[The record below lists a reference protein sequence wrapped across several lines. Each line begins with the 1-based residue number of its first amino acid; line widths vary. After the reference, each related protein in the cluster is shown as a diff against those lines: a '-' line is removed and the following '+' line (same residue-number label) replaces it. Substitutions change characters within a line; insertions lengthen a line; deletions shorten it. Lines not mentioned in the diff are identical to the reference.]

1 MPEYTW
7 DMKGYA
13 SKYGFYTSE
22 NLSRREAERTLQLE
36 PEPPKESDL
45 NNYIIQAQ
53 QQRDL
58 RYLSFFLH
66 HYEKMLNGR
75 IYSFWR
81 SDGNER
87 YDPERFLDYKMTCVV
102 AVIERFSDYD
112 PSTGADF
119 TTYLYPFITDAL
131 LSCRMLEE
139 SWSVDSLDQYKKIRG
154 IAWKYRTSGEN
165 TKKTISEYAAEK
177 NCKQET
183 AAEYLNAA
191 KGIRNRQSFY
201 VSRQDED
208 SEETG
213 EDVSRDDYWDYAEI
227 LWNGIKAEAIQKA
240 FDALDYREQTLLEKR
255 NAICMRCGR
264 VSPMS
269 SRFSFEEL
277 ATLFEGSGT
286 SGAER
291 AYRKALDKL
300 TTILVE
306 EGILHA
312 VRLKRKNITRKK
324 KEIATA
330 IYLYQVDYDG
340 EWGEIY
346 FDFVNRTTE
355 IRKLAEWDRMI
366 SKVFSKKAIC
376 YIQTHPLFVRKITNF
391 ALNKFVQT
399 NIIETI
405 IVCFYWR
412 WIQC

>member
-53 QQRDL
+53 QQKDL

-81 SDGNER
+81 SDDNER
-87 YDPERFLDYKMTCVV
+87 YDPERFLNYKMTCVV

-191 KGIRNRQSFY
+191 KGIRSRQSFY

-240 FDALDYREQTLLEKR
+240 FDALDYREQMLLEKR

-269 SRFSFEEL
+269 SRSSFEEL

-376 YIQTHPLFVRKITNF
+376 YIQTHPLLVNLK
-391 ALNKFVQT
+391 
-399 NIIETI
+399 E
-405 IVCFYWR
+405 IVISFSL
-412 WIQC
+412 

>member
-1 MPEYTW
+1 MPEYKW
-7 DMKGYA
+7 NLKGYS
-13 SKYGFYTSE
+13 SKYGFYTGE
-22 NLSRREAERTLQLE
+22 NLSRMEAERTLQLE
-36 PEPPKESDL
+36 PEPPKVSNL
-45 NNYIIQAQ
+45 NDYIIQAQ
-53 QQRDL
+53 QQNNL

-75 IYSFWR
+75 IYNFWR

-87 YDPERFLDYKMTCVV
+87 YDPERFLDYKMVCVV
-102 AVIERFSDYD
+102 AVIERFLDYD
-112 PSTGADF
+112 PSIGADF

-191 KGIRNRQSFY
+191 KGIRSRQSFY

-269 SRFSFEEL
+269 SRSSFEEL

-376 YIQTHPLFVRKITNF
+376 YIQTHPLLVNLK
-391 ALNKFVQT
+391 
-399 NIIETI
+399 E
-405 IVCFYWR
+405 IVISFSL
-412 WIQC
+412 

>member
-53 QQRDL
+53 QQKDL

-191 KGIRNRQSFY
+191 KGIRSRQSFY

-264 VSPMS
+264 VSTMS
-269 SRFSFEEL
+269 SRSSFEEL

-376 YIQTHPLFVRKITNF
+376 YIQTHPLLVNLK
-391 ALNKFVQT
+391 
-399 NIIETI
+399 E
-405 IVCFYWR
+405 IVISFSL
-412 WIQC
+412 

>member
-53 QQRDL
+53 QQKDL

-87 YDPERFLDYKMTCVV
+87 YDPERFLNYKMTCVV

-112 PSTGADF
+112 PSIRADF

-191 KGIRNRQSFY
+191 KGIRSRQSFY

-240 FDALDYREQTLLEKR
+240 FDALDYREQMLLEKR

-269 SRFSFEEL
+269 SRSSFEEL

-312 VRLKRKNITRKK
+312 VRLKRKNITRK

-376 YIQTHPLFVRKITNF
+376 YIQTHPLLVNLK
-391 ALNKFVQT
+391 
-399 NIIETI
+399 E
-405 IVCFYWR
+405 IVISFFL
-412 WIQC
+412 

>member
-53 QQRDL
+53 QQKDL

-191 KGIRNRQSFY
+191 KGIRSRQSFY

-324 KEIATA
+324 EIATA

-376 YIQTHPLFVRKITNF
+376 YIQTHPLLVNLK
-391 ALNKFVQT
+391 
-399 NIIETI
+399 E
-405 IVCFYWR
+405 IVISFFL
-412 WIQC
+412 

>member
-53 QQRDL
+53 QQKDL

-81 SDGNER
+81 SDSNER

-154 IAWKYRTSGEN
+154 IAWKYRISGEN

-269 SRFSFEEL
+269 SRSSFEVL

-376 YIQTHPLFVRKITNF
+376 YIQTHPLLVNLK
-391 ALNKFVQT
+391 
-399 NIIETI
+399 E
-405 IVCFYWR
+405 IVISFSL
-412 WIQC
+412 

>member
-13 SKYGFYTSE
+13 SKYGFYISE

-53 QQRDL
+53 QQKDL

-165 TKKTISEYAAEK
+165 TKKTISEYAVEK

-191 KGIRNRQSFY
+191 KGIRSRQSFY

-330 IYLYQVDYDG
+330 IHLYQVDYDG

-376 YIQTHPLFVRKITNF
+376 YIQTHPLLVN
-391 ALNKFVQT
+391 LN
-399 NIIETI
+399 E
-405 IVCFYWR
+405 IVISFSLYEKSR
-412 WIQC
+412 ILH

>member
-53 QQRDL
+53 QQKDL

-191 KGIRNRQSFY
+191 KGIRSRQSFY

-227 LWNGIKAEAIQKA
+227 LWNGIKAKAIQKA

-269 SRFSFEEL
+269 SRSSFEEL

-376 YIQTHPLFVRKITNF
+376 YIQTHPLLVNLK
-391 ALNKFVQT
+391 
-399 NIIETI
+399 E
-405 IVCFYWR
+405 IVISFSL
-412 WIQC
+412 

>member
-53 QQRDL
+53 QQKDL

-102 AVIERFSDYD
+102 AAIERFSDYD

-191 KGIRNRQSFY
+191 KGIRSRQSFY

-227 LWNGIKAEAIQKA
+227 LWNGIKAKAIQKA

-269 SRFSFEEL
+269 SRSSFEEL

-376 YIQTHPLFVRKITNF
+376 YIQTHPLLVNLK
-391 ALNKFVQT
+391 
-399 NIIETI
+399 E
-405 IVCFYWR
+405 IVISFSL
-412 WIQC
+412 

>member
-13 SKYGFYTSE
+13 SKYGCYTSE
-22 NLSRREAERTLQLE
+22 NLSLREAERTLQLE

-53 QQRDL
+53 QQKDL

-191 KGIRNRQSFY
+191 KGIRSRQSFY

-227 LWNGIKAEAIQKA
+227 LWNGIKAKAIQKA

-269 SRFSFEEL
+269 SRSSFEEL

-376 YIQTHPLFVRKITNF
+376 YIQTHPLLVNLK
-391 ALNKFVQT
+391 
-399 NIIETI
+399 E
-405 IVCFYWR
+405 IVISFSL
-412 WIQC
+412 

>member
-53 QQRDL
+53 QQKDL

-81 SDGNER
+81 SDDNER
-87 YDPERFLDYKMTCVV
+87 YDPERFLNYKMTCVV

-112 PSTGADF
+112 PSIRADF

-191 KGIRNRQSFY
+191 KGIRSRQSFY

-240 FDALDYREQTLLEKR
+240 FDALDYREQMLLEKR

-269 SRFSFEEL
+269 SRSSFEEL

-300 TTILVE
+300 TTILLE

-340 EWGEIY
+340 KWGEIY

-376 YIQTHPLFVRKITNF
+376 YIQTHPLLVNLK
-391 ALNKFVQT
+391 
-399 NIIETI
+399 E
-405 IVCFYWR
+405 IVISFSL
-412 WIQC
+412 

>member
-53 QQRDL
+53 QQKDL

-66 HYEKMLNGR
+66 HCEKMLNGR

-102 AVIERFSDYD
+102 AVIEHFLDYD

-119 TTYLYPFITDAL
+119 TTYLYSFITDAL

-191 KGIRNRQSFY
+191 KGIRSRQSFY

-208 SEETG
+208 SKETG

-227 LWNGIKAEAIQKA
+227 LWNGIKSEAIQKA
-240 FDALDYREQTLLEKR
+240 FDALDYREQMLLEKR

-269 SRFSFEEL
+269 SRSSFEEL

-324 KEIATA
+324 KETA

-376 YIQTHPLFVRKITNF
+376 YIQTHPLLVNLK
-391 ALNKFVQT
+391 
-399 NIIETI
+399 E
-405 IVCFYWR
+405 IVISFSL
-412 WIQC
+412 

>member
-7 DMKGYA
+7 DMKGYS
-13 SKYGFYTSE
+13 SKYGFYTGE
-22 NLSRREAERTLQLE
+22 NLSRMEAERTLQLE
-36 PEPPKESDL
+36 PEPPKVSNL
-45 NNYIIQAQ
+45 NDYIIQAQ
-53 QQRDL
+53 QQNNL

-75 IYSFWR
+75 IYNFWR

-191 KGIRNRQSFY
+191 KGIRSRQSFY

-213 EDVSRDDYWDYAEI
+213 EDVSRDDYWDYGEI
-227 LWNGIKAEAIQKA
+227 LWNGIKAKAIQKA

-269 SRFSFEEL
+269 SRSSFEEL

-376 YIQTHPLFVRKITNF
+376 YIQTHPLLVNLK
-391 ALNKFVQT
+391 
-399 NIIETI
+399 E
-405 IVCFYWR
+405 IVISFSL
-412 WIQC
+412 

>member
-53 QQRDL
+53 QQKDL

-191 KGIRNRQSFY
+191 KGIRSRQSFY

-227 LWNGIKAEAIQKA
+227 LWNGIKAKAIQKA

-269 SRFSFEEL
+269 SRSSFEEL

-355 IRKLAEWDRMI
+355 IRKLAEGDRMI

-376 YIQTHPLFVRKITNF
+376 YIQTHPLLVNLK
-391 ALNKFVQT
+391 
-399 NIIETI
+399 E
-405 IVCFYWR
+405 IVISFSL
-412 WIQC
+412 

>member
-13 SKYGFYTSE
+13 SKYRFYTSE

-53 QQRDL
+53 QQKDL

-191 KGIRNRQSFY
+191 KGIRSRQSFY

-269 SRFSFEEL
+269 SRSSFEEL

-355 IRKLAEWDRMI
+355 IRKLAEWDRII

-376 YIQTHPLFVRKITNF
+376 YIQTHPLLVNLK
-391 ALNKFVQT
+391 
-399 NIIETI
+399 E
-405 IVCFYWR
+405 IVISFSL
-412 WIQC
+412 

>member
-1 MPEYTW
+1 MPEYKC

-53 QQRDL
+53 QQKDL

-81 SDGNER
+81 SDDNER
-87 YDPERFLDYKMTCVV
+87 YDPERFLNYKMTCVV

-112 PSTGADF
+112 PSIRADF

-191 KGIRNRQSFY
+191 KGIRSRQSFY

-240 FDALDYREQTLLEKR
+240 FDALDYREQMLLEKR

-269 SRFSFEEL
+269 SRSSFEEL

-340 EWGEIY
+340 KWGEIY

-376 YIQTHPLFVRKITNF
+376 YIQTHPLLVNLK
-391 ALNKFVQT
+391 
-399 NIIETI
+399 E
-405 IVCFYWR
+405 IVISFSL
-412 WIQC
+412 

>member
-13 SKYGFYTSE
+13 SKYGCYTSE

-53 QQRDL
+53 QQKDL

-191 KGIRNRQSFY
+191 KGIRSRQSFY

-227 LWNGIKAEAIQKA
+227 LWNGIKAKAIQKA

-269 SRFSFEEL
+269 SRSSFEEL

-286 SGAER
+286 SGVER

-355 IRKLAEWDRMI
+355 IRKLAEWDRTI

-376 YIQTHPLFVRKITNF
+376 YIQTHPLLVNLK
-391 ALNKFVQT
+391 
-399 NIIETI
+399 E
-405 IVCFYWR
+405 IVISFSL
-412 WIQC
+412 

>member
-13 SKYGFYTSE
+13 SKYRFYTSE
-22 NLSRREAERTLQLE
+22 NLSCREAERTLQLE

-53 QQRDL
+53 QQKDL

-183 AAEYLNAA
+183 AAGYLNAA
-191 KGIRNRQSFY
+191 KGIRSRQSFY

-269 SRFSFEEL
+269 SRSSFEEL

-376 YIQTHPLFVRKITNF
+376 YIQTHPLLVNLK
-391 ALNKFVQT
+391 
-399 NIIETI
+399 E
-405 IVCFYWR
+405 IVISFSL
-412 WIQC
+412 

>member
-53 QQRDL
+53 QQKDL

-112 PSTGADF
+112 PSIRADF

-191 KGIRNRQSFY
+191 KGIRSRQSFY

-324 KEIATA
+324 EIATA

-376 YIQTHPLFVRKITNF
+376 YIQTHPLLVNLK
-391 ALNKFVQT
+391 
-399 NIIETI
+399 E
-405 IVCFYWR
+405 IVISFSL
-412 WIQC
+412 

>member
-13 SKYGFYTSE
+13 SKYRFYTSE

-53 QQRDL
+53 QQKDL

-191 KGIRNRQSFY
+191 KGIRSRQSFY

-208 SEETG
+208 SEENG

-269 SRFSFEEL
+269 SRSSFEEL

-376 YIQTHPLFVRKITNF
+376 YIQTHPLLVNLK
-391 ALNKFVQT
+391 
-399 NIIETI
+399 E
-405 IVCFYWR
+405 IVISFSLYEKSR
-412 WIQC
+412 ILH

>member
-53 QQRDL
+53 QQKDL

-191 KGIRNRQSFY
+191 KGIRSRQSFY

-227 LWNGIKAEAIQKA
+227 LWNGIKAKAIQKA

-269 SRFSFEEL
+269 SRSSFEEL

-376 YIQTHPLFVRKITNF
+376 YIQTHPLLVNLK
-391 ALNKFVQT
+391 
-399 NIIETI
+399 E
-405 IVCFYWR
+405 IVILFSL
-412 WIQC
+412 

>member
-7 DMKGYA
+7 DMKGYS
-13 SKYGFYTSE
+13 SKYGFYTGE
-22 NLSRREAERTLQLE
+22 NLSRMEAERTLQLE
-36 PEPPKESDL
+36 PEPPKVSNL
-45 NNYIIQAQ
+45 NDYIIQAQ
-53 QQRDL
+53 QQNNL

-75 IYSFWR
+75 IYNFWR

-191 KGIRNRQSFY
+191 KGIRSRQSFY

-208 SEETG
+208 SEETC

-227 LWNGIKAEAIQKA
+227 LWNGIKAKAIQKA

-269 SRFSFEEL
+269 SRSSFEEL

-291 AYRKALDKL
+291 AYSKALDKH

-376 YIQTHPLFVRKITNF
+376 YIQTHPLLVNLK
-391 ALNKFVQT
+391 
-399 NIIETI
+399 E
-405 IVCFYWR
+405 IVISFSL
-412 WIQC
+412 

>member
-53 QQRDL
+53 QQKDL

-191 KGIRNRQSFY
+191 KGIRSRQSFY

-227 LWNGIKAEAIQKA
+227 LWNGIKAKAIQKA

-269 SRFSFEEL
+269 SRSSFEEL

-300 TTILVE
+300 TTLLVE

-376 YIQTHPLFVRKITNF
+376 YIQTHPLLVNLK
-391 ALNKFVQT
+391 
-399 NIIETI
+399 E
-405 IVCFYWR
+405 IVISFSL
-412 WIQC
+412 

>member
-1 MPEYTW
+1 M
-7 DMKGYA
+7 
-13 SKYGFYTSE
+13 
-22 NLSRREAERTLQLE
+22 
-36 PEPPKESDL
+36 
-45 NNYIIQAQ
+45 
-53 QQRDL
+53 
-58 RYLSFFLH
+58 
-66 HYEKMLNGR
+66 
-75 IYSFWR
+75 
-81 SDGNER
+81 
-87 YDPERFLDYKMTCVV
+87 
-102 AVIERFSDYD
+102 
-112 PSTGADF
+112 
-119 TTYLYPFITDAL
+119 
-131 LSCRMLEE
+131 
-139 SWSVDSLDQYKKIRG
+139 DSLDQYKKIRG

-165 TKKTISEYAAEK
+165 AKKTISEYAAEK

-191 KGIRNRQSFY
+191 KGIRSRQSFY

-269 SRFSFEEL
+269 SRSSFEEL

-330 IYLYQVDYDG
+330 IYLYQVDFDG

-355 IRKLAEWDRMI
+355 IQKLAEWDRMI
-366 SKVFSKKAIC
+366 SQVFAKKVIIYLTRHVDPMNVKQA
-376 YIQTHPLFVRKITNF
+376 YIVF
-391 ALNKFVQT
+391 
-399 NIIETI
+399 
-405 IVCFYWR
+405 
-412 WIQC
+412 

>member
-53 QQRDL
+53 QQKDL

-165 TKKTISEYAAEK
+165 AKKTISEYAAEK

-191 KGIRNRQSFY
+191 KGIRSRQSFY

-213 EDVSRDDYWDYAEI
+213 EDVSRDDCWDYAEI

-269 SRFSFEEL
+269 SRSSFEEL

-376 YIQTHPLFVRKITNF
+376 YIQTHPLLVNLK
-391 ALNKFVQT
+391 
-399 NIIETI
+399 E
-405 IVCFYWR
+405 IVISFSF
-412 WIQC
+412 

>member
-13 SKYGFYTSE
+13 SKYGFYISE

-53 QQRDL
+53 QQKDL

-131 LSCRMLEE
+131 LSCRMMEE

-165 TKKTISEYAAEK
+165 TKKTISEYAVEK

-191 KGIRNRQSFY
+191 KGIRSRQSFY

-269 SRFSFEEL
+269 SRSSFEEL

-330 IYLYQVDYDG
+330 IHLYQVDYDG

-376 YIQTHPLFVRKITNF
+376 YIQTHPLLVN
-391 ALNKFVQT
+391 LN
-399 NIIETI
+399 E
-405 IVCFYWR
+405 IVISFSLYEKSR
-412 WIQC
+412 ILH

>member
-53 QQRDL
+53 QQKDL

-81 SDGNER
+81 SDDNER

-119 TTYLYPFITDAL
+119 TTYLYPFITDAI

-191 KGIRNRQSFY
+191 KGIRSRQSFY

-269 SRFSFEEL
+269 SRSSFEEL

-324 KEIATA
+324 KETA

-376 YIQTHPLFVRKITNF
+376 YIQTHPLLVNLK
-391 ALNKFVQT
+391 
-399 NIIETI
+399 E
-405 IVCFYWR
+405 IVISFSL
-412 WIQC
+412 

>member
-53 QQRDL
+53 QQKDL

-191 KGIRNRQSFY
+191 KGIRSRQSFY

-208 SEETG
+208 SKETG

-227 LWNGIKAEAIQKA
+227 LWNGIKSEAIQKA

-324 KEIATA
+324 KETA

-376 YIQTHPLFVRKITNF
+376 YIQTHPLLVNLK
-391 ALNKFVQT
+391 
-399 NIIETI
+399 E
-405 IVCFYWR
+405 IVISFSL
-412 WIQC
+412 

>member
-7 DMKGYA
+7 DMKEYA

-36 PEPPKESDL
+36 PGPPKESDL

-53 QQRDL
+53 QQKDL

-191 KGIRNRQSFY
+191 KGIRSRQSFY

-227 LWNGIKAEAIQKA
+227 LRNGIKAEAIQKA

-269 SRFSFEEL
+269 SRSSFEEL

-286 SGAER
+286 SGAEH

-376 YIQTHPLFVRKITNF
+376 YIQTHPLLVNLK
-391 ALNKFVQT
+391 
-399 NIIETI
+399 E
-405 IVCFYWR
+405 IVISFSL
-412 WIQC
+412 

>member
-53 QQRDL
+53 QQKDL

-87 YDPERFLDYKMTCVV
+87 YDPERFLDYKMTCIV

-191 KGIRNRQSFY
+191 KGIRSRQSFY

-213 EDVSRDDYWDYAEI
+213 EDVSRDDCWDYAEI
-227 LWNGIKAEAIQKA
+227 LWNGIKAKAIQKA

-269 SRFSFEEL
+269 SRSSFEEL

-376 YIQTHPLFVRKITNF
+376 YIQTHPLLVNLK
-391 ALNKFVQT
+391 
-399 NIIETI
+399 E
-405 IVCFYWR
+405 IVISFSL
-412 WIQC
+412 

>member
-22 NLSRREAERTLQLE
+22 NLSRRETERTLQLE

-53 QQRDL
+53 QQKDL

-191 KGIRNRQSFY
+191 KGIRSRQSFY

-269 SRFSFEEL
+269 SRSSFEEL

-355 IRKLAEWDRMI
+355 IRKLAEWDRII

-376 YIQTHPLFVRKITNF
+376 YIQTHPLLVNLK
-391 ALNKFVQT
+391 
-399 NIIETI
+399 E
-405 IVCFYWR
+405 IVISFSL
-412 WIQC
+412 

>member
-53 QQRDL
+53 QQKDL

-154 IAWKYRTSGEN
+154 IAWKYCTSGEN

-191 KGIRNRQSFY
+191 KGIRSRQSFY

-227 LWNGIKAEAIQKA
+227 LWNGIKAKAIQKA

-269 SRFSFEEL
+269 SRSSFEEL

-312 VRLKRKNITRKK
+312 VHLKRKNITRKK

-376 YIQTHPLFVRKITNF
+376 YIQTHPLLVNLK
-391 ALNKFVQT
+391 
-399 NIIETI
+399 E
-405 IVCFYWR
+405 IVISFSF
-412 WIQC
+412 

>member
-53 QQRDL
+53 QQKDL

-191 KGIRNRQSFY
+191 KGIRSRQSFY

-213 EDVSRDDYWDYAEI
+213 EDVSRDDYWDYTEI
-227 LWNGIKAEAIQKA
+227 LWNGVKAKAVQKA
-240 FDALDYREQTLLEKR
+240 FDTLDYREQTLLEKR
-255 NAICMRCGR
+255 NAICMRCGK
-264 VSPMS
+264 VSPLN
-269 SRFSFEEL
+269 SRASFEEL

-300 TTILVE
+300 TGALVKD
-306 EGILHA
+306 GALHA
-312 VRLKRKNITRKK
+312 VHLKRKNVTRKK

-330 IYLYQVDYDG
+330 IYLYQVDFDG

-346 FDFVNRTTE
+346 FDFVNQVAELRQLAKWDLMCSQRFGHFA
-355 IRKLAEWDRMI
+355 IRH
-366 SKVFSKKAIC
+366 
-376 YIQTHPLFVRKITNF
+376 IQSAPRDLLCKEMLLPVD
-391 ALNKFVQT
+391 V
-399 NIIETI
+399 
-405 IVCFYWR
+405 
-412 WIQC
+412 

>member
-53 QQRDL
+53 QQKDL

-81 SDGNER
+81 SDDNER
-87 YDPERFLDYKMTCVV
+87 YDPERFLNYKMTCVV

-112 PSTGADF
+112 PSIRADF

-191 KGIRNRQSFY
+191 KGIRSRQSFY

-240 FDALDYREQTLLEKR
+240 FDALDYREQMLLEKR

-269 SRFSFEEL
+269 SRSSFEEL

-340 EWGEIY
+340 KLGEIY

-376 YIQTHPLFVRKITNF
+376 YIQTHPLLVNLK
-391 ALNKFVQT
+391 
-399 NIIETI
+399 E
-405 IVCFYWR
+405 IVISFSL
-412 WIQC
+412 

>member
-22 NLSRREAERTLQLE
+22 NLSRREAEHTLQLE

-53 QQRDL
+53 QQKDL

-191 KGIRNRQSFY
+191 KGIRSRQSFY

-227 LWNGIKAEAIQKA
+227 LWNGIKAKAIQKA

-269 SRFSFEEL
+269 SRSSFEEL

-376 YIQTHPLFVRKITNF
+376 YIQTHPLLVNLK
-391 ALNKFVQT
+391 
-399 NIIETI
+399 E
-405 IVCFYWR
+405 IVISFSF
-412 WIQC
+412 

>member
-22 NLSRREAERTLQLE
+22 NLSRREAERTSQLE

-53 QQRDL
+53 QQKDL

-102 AVIERFSDYD
+102 AVIERFLDYD

-131 LSCRMLEE
+131 LSCRMLKE
-139 SWSVDSLDQYKKIRG
+139 SWYVDSLDQYKKIRG

-191 KGIRNRQSFY
+191 KGIHSRQSFY

-227 LWNGIKAEAIQKA
+227 LWNGIKAEAIQIA

-269 SRFSFEEL
+269 SRSSFEEL

-340 EWGEIY
+340 KWGEIY

-376 YIQTHPLFVRKITNF
+376 YIQTHPLLVNLK
-391 ALNKFVQT
+391 
-399 NIIETI
+399 E
-405 IVCFYWR
+405 IVISFSL
-412 WIQC
+412 